1 MRISPKF
8 TVLFILLVAGTAAT
22 SFAISESY
30 SITNPLDFAGIMK
43 QDDGYT
49 TITASGESSSTLQP
63 DSAVMVL
70 SLVNPP
76 ADLQDALDAYN
87 NDVTSISEEL
97 KQELESFDDVSIS
110 YIQTNFDG
118 NRYRYSGSADDID
131 SYVAYM
137 SFPIKVDMIGY
148 ENISQKISEL
158 GLRVDDIRI
167 SRVSIEDKISETDNE
182 TKEDIKPVRVSIPY
196 GTSVPNCEVTN
207 ECFLPTELT
216 IDAGTEVMWSNDDE
230 AAHTVTSGSAND
242 GPDGVF
248 DSALLMAGSEFSFVF
263 NAPGEYPYF
272 CLVHPWMTGSVTV
285 KGDANQ
291 DLEYKLEATI
301 NVRLETKPDTL
312 ENTLSEYT
320 NTLDE
325 LSALLEENGA
335 SGEIPRSTINI
346 NPSRYERG
354 TFDTYQTYTRWTVKT
369 TLDNMEEVYDILSKY
384 GGIERLYLTHSKS
397 SIDSVRQEM
406 TQEALDEARK
416 NVLGIIEP
424 MNLEI
429 KGVKTIKINQ
439 EFGEERVGPQYRY
452 SGVLVS
458 YDDWNNVRDGNISV
472 VVDVE
477 FEVGQR

>member
-8 TVLFILLVAGTAAT
+8 TILLILFVAATAVT

-49 TITASGESSSTLQP
+49 TITASGESSATLQP

-76 ADLQDALDAYN
+76 ADLQNALDAYN
-87 NDVTSISEEL
+87 KDTTNISEEL
-97 KQELESFDDVSIS
+97 KKELESFDDVSIS

-118 NRYRYSGSADDID
+118 DHYRYAGSGDDID

-137 SFPIKVDMIGY
+137 SFPIKVDMTSY

-158 GLRVDDIRI
+158 GLRIDDIRI
-167 SRVSIEDKISETDNE
+167 SRVPIEKTSELDNK
-182 TKEDIKPVRVSIPY
+182 KEDIAPVRIAIPY

-207 ECFLPTELT
+207 ECFLPAELT
-216 IDAGTEVMWSNDDE
+216 IDAGTEVIWSNDDE
-230 AAHTVTSGSAND
+230 AAHTVTSGSPND

-248 DSALLMAGSEFSFVF
+248 DSALLMAGSEFSHVF

-285 KGDANQ
+285 KGEASQ
-291 DLEYKLEATI
+291 GLEYKLEATI

-346 NPSRYERG
+346 NPSRYDRG

-369 TLDNMEEVYDILSKY
+369 TLDNMEEVYSILSKY

-397 SIDSVRQEM
+397 SIDSVREEL
-406 TQEALDEARK
+406 TQDALDEARK

-439 EFGEERVGPQYRY
+439 EFGDERVGPQFRY

-458 YDDWNNVRDGNISV
+458 YDDWNNVRDGNVSV